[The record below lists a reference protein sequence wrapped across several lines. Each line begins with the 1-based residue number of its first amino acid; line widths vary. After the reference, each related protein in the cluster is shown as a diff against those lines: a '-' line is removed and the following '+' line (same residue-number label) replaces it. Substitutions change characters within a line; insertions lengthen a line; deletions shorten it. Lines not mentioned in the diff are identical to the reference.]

1 MITLKALNLV
11 LKQIFKFR
19 EKQDENVNLKG
30 KVKTKYKTNEYKT
43 NEYKTNKYK
52 TSYFM
57 TKQILTFCKIN
68 IFKLKR

>member
-1 MITLKALNLV
+1 M
-11 LKQIFKFR
+11 FKFR
-19 EKQDENVNLKG
+19 EKHDENINLKG
-30 KVKTKYKTNEYKT
+30 KVKTKYKSEYKTNEYKT

>member
-1 MITLKALNLV
+1 M
-11 LKQIFKFR
+11 FKFR

>member
-11 LKQIFKFR
+11 LKQMFKFR

-30 KVKTKYKTNEYKT
+30 KVKTKYKT

>member
-1 MITLKALNLV
+1 MITLKALNSV
-11 LKQIFKFR
+11 LKQMFKFR
-19 EKQDENVNLKG
+19 EKQDENINLKG
-30 KVKTKYKTNEYKT
+30 KVKTKYKSEYKT